1 MSFIE
6 NVISQLQ
13 QIDAFVLLFR
23 LVLIVI
29 LAGLIGWE
37 RESWNKPAGLRTHV
51 LLGISAV
58 LIAFLGVKMSEETGA
73 DASRIPAQLLSGIG
87 FLGAGTILRDG
98 FNVKGLTTAA
108 SLLTVTCIGLCL
120 GFGEYIIAIV
130 ATLITYIILSY
141 SHLVSDNLE
150 KFPVLRFEVA
160 CSDPK
165 SVAKEAKEI
174 FEKDK
179 IEMIKLDINNTGK
192 KSFLELTG
200 RSPAK
205 VKKNDVIS
213 KLLDLEDVTGVSDLD
228 TEK

>member
-1 MSFIE
+1 MDIITNIVSSFWFQTIFK
-6 NVISQLQ
+6 L
-13 QIDAFVLLFR
+13 ALGA
-23 LVLIVI
+23 I
-29 LAGLIGWE
+29 LAGIIGLE
-37 RESWNKPAGLRTHV
+37 RSSWNKPAGLRTHV

-58 LIAFLGVKMSEETGA
+58 LIAFLGVEMSEATGA

-179 IEMIKLDINNTGK
+179 IEMIKLDINNAGK

-200 RSPAK
+200 RAPAK